1 MDGSRVPV
9 VDGASRY
16 TTSIAGAGGGT
27 SVADRSFSFL
37 ESSAPEEASGTDVKK
52 SAEPPRG
59 EVLSRGVCIGA
70 FVSIGID
77 DGMGVLSADFEPVA
91 AYLDV
96 APLFREISDLIEAK
110 RAIPERLRLEQDA
123 LGLELR
129 TRNGDL
135 IPTDWVTIYDYR
147 RRRRSLS
154 RRQAER

>member
-1 MDGSRVPV
+1 
-9 VDGASRY
+9 
-16 TTSIAGAGGGT
+16 
-27 SVADRSFSFL
+27 
-37 ESSAPEEASGTDVKK
+37 
-52 SAEPPRG
+52 
-59 EVLSRGVCIGA
+59 
-70 FVSIGID
+70 
-77 DGMGVLSADFEPVA
+77 MGVLSADFEPVA